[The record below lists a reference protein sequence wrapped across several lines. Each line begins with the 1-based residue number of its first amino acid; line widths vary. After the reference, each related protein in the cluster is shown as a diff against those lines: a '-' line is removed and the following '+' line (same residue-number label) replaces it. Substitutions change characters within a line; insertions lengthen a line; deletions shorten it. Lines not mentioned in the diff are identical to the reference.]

1 MIIEAG
7 RYAIE
12 LKELGWWDREE
23 IKSIRL
29 SATKINAGEIAGFDG
44 KVSAE
49 AKKRE
54 IELSIV
60 SIKEGGTTIQFSDTW
75 LRGLTNDEGKA
86 LESALSELDKKK

>member
-1 MIIEAG
+1 MTINAG
-7 RYAIE
+7 RYVIE

-29 SATKINAGEIAGFDG
+29 SATKISDGEISGFDG

-60 SIKEGGTTIQFSDTW
+60 SIKEGENAVEFSTPW
-75 LRGLTNDEGKA
+75 LRGLTQEEGKA
-86 LESALSELDKKK
+86 LTDGIAELDKKK